1 MHSKSTS
8 VKDYSGPPEIRKHK
22 NSKICYG
29 VADEVFTQDLNAIL
43 REELQ
48 IADRH
53 KSNYETLKSAFKK
66 LYNAYNQLESRL
78 NSSANDSKL
87 LERQQQQQ
95 QQQGD
100 IHLME
105 ARNNLNEYISAMEIV
120 KQSNSIPA
128 VETLEISML
137 KITNELEAKYREQI
151 LNLQYDLQSCQNEN
165 RLLVEEIQNLNKTLN
180 QERSEFKNT
189 LMNSKLFYEA
199 EISSL
204 QKIKDHQN
212 TEINQLSLVQTNED
226 KKILLQNA
234 QLQAKCDELSNQLEL
249 IRNNLSKE
257 REQIQLENEDQLQ
270 LCSELKAKNMELE
283 AICSTQ
289 KNHINA
295 LTQEV
300 NELRAELINH
310 RQTLVESTKCQ
321 YKAET
326 QIDKLLQSTR
336 IELINLRKEAEYQK
350 SEIDKQRSE
359 LTEKSRKLQ
368 DELDML
374 HNRLTCTNQFSGN
387 RENNHFDVINT
398 QNNNDEEEEKL
409 QRIIKLFQKH
419 FLLHINEFEN
429 KVSSISD
436 RLNLEVDQ
444 MQTFQMH
451 AKSIMETINQSSM
464 YPKSFIPSQQ
474 QNGKTSD
481 RIQLTLVQDNM
492 QRYVDDARKKKR
504 TLCLRIVLLK
514 QKINFLE
521 SEIEKLRE
529 ENINLKTNVAS
540 ITEYE
545 RVCLAYKDLYRR
557 HQEYERII
565 LNSDNQK
572 FITNN
577 DHVGRL
583 TEEE

>member
-8 VKDYSGPPEIRKHK
+8 VRDYSGPPETQKYK
-22 NSKICYG
+22 NSKSCYG
-29 VADEVFTQDLNAIL
+29 VADEVLTQDLNAIL
-43 REELQ
+43 RDELQ
-48 IADRH
+48 IAGRH

-78 NSSANDSKL
+78 NSSATDSKL

-100 IHLME
+100 THLME
-105 ARNNLNEYISAMEIV
+105 ARSNLNEYISAMETV

-128 VETLEISML
+128 VETLEIAKL
-137 KITNELEAKYREQI
+137 KITNELESKYREQI
-151 LNLQYDLQSCQNEN
+151 LNLQYDLQSCQDEN

-204 QKIKDHQN
+204 QKIKDDQN
-212 TEINQLSLVQTNED
+212 TEINQLSLVNTNED

-249 IRNNLSKE
+249 IKSNLSRE

-310 RQTLVESTKCQ
+310 RQTVVESTKCQ

-336 IELINLRKEAEYQK
+336 TELISLRKEAECQK
-350 SEIDKQRSE
+350 SEIEKQRSE
-359 LTEKSRKLQ
+359 LTQKSRKLQ

-374 HNRLTCTNQFSGN
+374 HSRLTCTNQLPGN
-387 RENNHFDVINT
+387 GDVINR
-398 QNNNDEEEEKL
+398 QNNSDEEEEKL

-419 FLLHINEFEN
+419 FLLHINDFEN

-451 AKSIMETINQSSM
+451 AKSIMERINQSSIH
-464 YPKSFIPSQQ
+464 PKSFTASQ

-481 RIQLTLVQDNM
+481 RIQPTLIRDNM
-492 QRYVDDARKKKR
+492 QRYVEDARKKKR

-514 QKINFLE
+514 QKISFLE

-540 ITEYE
+540 VAEYE

-577 DHVGRL
+577 HHHSKQQHED
-583 TEEE
+583 EE